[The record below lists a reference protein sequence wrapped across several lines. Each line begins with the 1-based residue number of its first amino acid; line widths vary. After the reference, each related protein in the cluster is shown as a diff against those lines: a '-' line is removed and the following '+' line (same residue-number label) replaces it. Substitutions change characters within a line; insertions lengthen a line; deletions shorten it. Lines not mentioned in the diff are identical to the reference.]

1 MNTVL
6 EMHIQNKYSSRNTE
20 TEQIHQKSSCH
31 TLADTD
37 DDEYAGVGD
46 ASCFSSWPLCTHP
59 ACLQVQ
65 RLSGS
70 QIKLVCIKTSERQR
84 GRGGIHNATF
94 KWSRFVFCFCCFVPV
109 LTIVFWKSFNGGHS
123 DAPHW
128 ENLNVIFNQASFKT
142 GLIRIEYWMH

>member
-46 ASCFSSWPLCTHP
+46 ASCFSS
-59 ACLQVQ
+59 
-65 RLSGS
+65 
-70 QIKLVCIKTSERQR
+70 
-84 GRGGIHNATF
+84 
-94 KWSRFVFCFCCFVPV
+94 
-109 LTIVFWKSFNGGHS
+109 
-123 DAPHW
+123 
-128 ENLNVIFNQASFKT
+128 
-142 GLIRIEYWMH
+142 